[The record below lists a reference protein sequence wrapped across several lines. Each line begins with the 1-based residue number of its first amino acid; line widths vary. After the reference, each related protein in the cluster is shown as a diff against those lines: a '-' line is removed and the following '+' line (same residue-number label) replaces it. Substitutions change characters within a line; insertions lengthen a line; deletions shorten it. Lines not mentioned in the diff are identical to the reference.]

1 MSSTS
6 YTPDED
12 FMILVTALDKLH
24 AKVTSLKQL
33 SKAFNFPRIQVVV
46 TGKGPQ
52 KDFYLE
58 IFNQRNT

>member
-12 FMILVTALDKLH
+12 FMIMVQALDKLQE
-24 AKVTSLKQL
+24 KIDQL
-33 SKAFNFPRIQVVV
+33 TNISKAFSFPQIQVVV

-52 KDFYLE
+52 KEHY
-58 IFNQRNT
+58 